1 MYCHGKGLVVKC
13 ISCGCFSWIKKVYSV
28 LCCLNNLSLVETGV
42 LFNKRS
48 NSFLLNND
56 NNNYEILTKR
66 EPLVYR
72 AGHAVQRKKR
82 KRLGQYNSNNKLI
95 HGQYT
100 SRYNPHHTH
109 THTYTHTHT
118 HTQHTHTHIH
128 HTASQMT

>member
-72 AGHAVQRKKR
+72 AGRAVQRRKKKEKKAR
-82 KRLGQYNSNNKLI
+82 SVQ
-95 HGQYT
+95 Q
-100 SRYNPHHTH
+100 
-109 THTYTHTHT
+109 
-118 HTQHTHTHIH
+118 Q
-128 HTASQMT
+128 